1 MKSKFASVSTRG
13 PMKKQAL
20 TGTVLV
26 SLLSLLIMGAGRAR
40 SVRQPAAVTGPTF
53 SNEIS
58 RIFQANCQNC
68 HHPGDV
74 APFSLMTYR
83 DALPWLNAIRHVTA
97 TRQMPPWKPSP
108 GCGDFE
114 QTRTLSE
121 EQIDTIGTW
130 IANGAPEGDRTKLPK
145 PLEFDDGWSLGQPDL
160 VLKLQEPYTPPPRGD
175 IYRCFPLPTNLTNE
189 QFVSAIDIRPGDRE
203 SVHHV
208 IAYIDTTG
216 QVDSSGKVI
225 KPFQSELLDAK
236 DPGPGYTSFGGPGF
250 DITNFQSATLGGWAP
265 GARPVLLPEGVAMS
279 LPGNARVVL
288 QIHYH
293 PHHGKPL
300 PDKTEIGLYLSK
312 KPPAKVLNMI
322 PIINT
327 SFVIPAGVK
336 EHRVNA
342 TWPIPVFTP
351 IHLVSVAPHMHLLGK
366 TMKVEAA
373 KPDGTKECLINI
385 EDWDFNW
392 QGQYQFKTPVALPA
406 GSRLSLSAT
415 YDNSESNP
423 RNPNRPPKTVRWGE
437 GTTDEMCLAF
447 IGFTVD

>member
-1 MKSKFASVSTRG
+1 MKQK
-13 PMKKQAL
+13 AL
-20 TGTVLV
+20 AGTVLA
-26 SLLSLLIMGAGRAR
+26 SLLSLVLLGASRGR
-40 SVRQPAAVTGPTF
+40 SVRPPAAVAGPTF

-83 DALPWLNAIRHVTA
+83 DALPWLDSIRHMTA
-97 TRQMPPWKPSP
+97 TRKMPPWKPSP

-114 QTRTLSE
+114 QTRTLSQQE
-121 EQIDTIGTW
+121 IDTIASW
-130 IANGAPEGDRTKLPK
+130 IANGAPEGQRSQLPT
-145 PLEFDDGWSLGQPDL
+145 PLSFEDGWSLGQPDL
-160 VLKLQEPYTPPPRGD
+160 VLRLPEPYTPPASGD
-175 IYRCFPLPTNLTNE
+175 TYRCFPLPTNLTTE
-189 QFVSAIDIRPGDRE
+189 QFVAAIDVRPGDRE

-216 QVDSSGKVI
+216 KIDSSGKVI

-265 GARPVLLPEGVAMS
+265 GARPVLLPEGVAMT
-279 LPGNARVVL
+279 LPANARVVL
-288 QIHYH
+288 QVHYH
-293 PHHGKPL
+293 PNHGTPL
-300 PDKTEIGLYLSK
+300 PDLTEIGIYLAK
-312 KPPAKVLNMI
+312 KPPTRILNLV

-327 SFVIPAGVK
+327 SFVIPAGAK
-336 EHRVNA
+336 EHRVEA
-342 TWPIPVFTP
+342 TWPLPVFLP
-351 IHLVSVAPHMHLLGK
+351 IHIVSVAPHMHLLGK
-366 TMKVEAA
+366 TMKVEATR
-373 KPDGTKECLINI
+373 PNGTKECLINI

-392 QGQYQFKTPVALPA
+392 QGQYQFKNPVAIPA

-415 YDNSESNP
+415 FDNSDSNP
-423 RNPNRPPKTVRWGE
+423 RNPNRPPKQVRWGE
-437 GTTDEMCLAF
+437 ETTDEMCIAF